1 MFSIL
6 GNINTYMKDKQYGC
20 RSMKHRCVTC
30 CTYGNLDML
39 PDRQTIALRRQEAKQ
54 KPSIG
59 FAIING
65 TVMANSIAIL
75 LVS

>member
-1 MFSIL
+1 
-6 GNINTYMKDKQYGC
+6 MK
-20 RSMKHRCVTC
+20 RRCVTC